1 MSAGGPYGTGRS
13 GPAASTTRPPCRP
26 TASMTCSISSPQSN
40 ARWTPATGACT
51 ATTPARSASRRRSP
65 PRTRPR
71 RCSKRGSRPVTPSH
85 RPGSAWS
92 TPSPT
97 ASTGGPCNAGPA
109 GASTCPRP
117 SRQSDHWY
125 PTAPQP
131 GNPSTHHGEP
141 RDPCQDVP
149 NLTAHHVVSPG
160 LVLRWTGRHPGG
172 ASGPLSAL
180 ALVLNSAACS
190 SLCWS
195 LSTKDVRVPAA
206 GEQIELGRLA
216 VKPATS
222 ADCTGLQAQLVD
234 LLTEHAPQLGF
245 TASIRFAGI
254 GADTTWPATSSPSPV
269 RHCRTAPGTPRPRS
283 PTSPSP

>member
-97 ASTGGPCNAGPA
+97 ARTGGPCNAGPA

-117 SRQSDHWY
+117 SRRSARSC
-125 PTAPQP
+125 PTAPPP
-131 GNPSTHHGEP
+131 GNRASPANRTTTPPEDALNP
-141 RDPCQDVP
+141 IE
-149 NLTAHHVVSPG
+149 HHVVIYASNERGFALHSMRSPSVSRFY
-160 LVLRWTGRHPGG
+160 LQVAPDEQIAAWPDERIWPELRARLERGPDWSLAPGPVREKGVTAMRGFVTEPMQFGRLFLAGDAAHIVPPTGAKGMNLAAFDVPLLAGSLCAWYG
-172 ASGPLSAL
+172 CGYVGPLE
-180 ALVLNSAACS
+180 
-190 SLCWS
+190 
-195 LSTKDVRVPAA
+195 RY
-206 GEQIELGRLA
+206 
-216 VKPATS
+216 
-222 ADCTGLQAQLVD
+222 
-234 LLTEHAPQLGF
+234 
-245 TASIRFAGI
+245 
-254 GADTTWPATSSPSPV
+254 
-269 RHCRTAPGTPRPRS
+269 
-283 PTSPSP
+283 